1 MQYYSDQT
9 TRLLLYCYWEVSSY
23 DSYIHPFIRVRVR
36 AQIFMASNTVEVSG
50 NSRERGTHP
59 VAEGRVP
66 HHLAD
71 ATPLLLRPPSRCWAE
86 RVPSISWEVVDG
98 QRATGG
104 EAGCARSNE
113 ANLMH
118 LKAAAAKGRTDGRT
132 DETESVTERRGQPT
146 ATAECRMNFRD
157 RGRARASALN

>member
-1 MQYYSDQT
+1 
-9 TRLLLYCYWEVSSY
+9 
-23 DSYIHPFIRVRVR
+23 
-36 AQIFMASNTVEVSG
+36 MASNAFWVYG
-50 NSRERGTHP
+50 NSRVRGTYP

-98 QRATGG
+98 QRATDG

-118 LKAAAAKGRTDGRT
+118 LKAAGAEGTDGRTDGRRGKDTPT
-132 DETESVTERRGQPT
+132 DRSA
-146 ATAECRMNFRD
+146 ATA
-157 RGRARASALN
+157 

>member
-36 AQIFMASNTVEVSG
+36 AQILMASNAVEVSG
-50 NSRERGTHP
+50 NSGERGTHP

-86 RVPSISWEVVDG
+86 RVPSISWEVDG
-98 QRATGG
+98 QRATDG

-118 LKAAAAKGRTDGRT
+118 LKAAAKERTDGRT
-132 DETESVTERRGQPT
+132 DG
-146 ATAECRMNFRD
+146 RD
-157 RGRARASALN
+157 RISHREEGPANRPRPQSAE